1 MGETPR
7 PRFFCIVQGSAAVEL
22 RGIAAPSPGAI
33 PGSSSRRAGL
43 NSDQTLLYL
52 SCSHARRPE
61 DLSCPRLDK
70 YVEIFVGPGRESQ
83 SIFSRIP
90 YYATHEDLSIDR

>member
-7 PRFFCIVQGSAAVEL
+7 PRFFCIVRGPAAAEQ

-33 PGSSSRRAGL
+33 PGSSSRRPGL

-61 DLSCPRLDK
+61 DLSCPGLDK

-90 YYATHEDLSIDR
+90 YHATHGDLSIDR